1 MLSAV
6 CPLLQCSMLMRVSQ
20 GLKEKNH
27 YVCKMRTSILP
38 LLLLVLLA
46 GLTGCENDLEKVKL
60 YSKGKVIPQESA
72 KSIKIIYSD
81 SAHVKVE
88 MTAPVLN
95 RFQTENPYIEMPK
108 GLHTVFYNTKMEVNS
123 RLDAKYGIRYE
134 RDQRMEARKNVVVVN
149 EKGDTLETEHL
160 IWDERKEKLI
170 SDEFVKITTK
180 DEIIFG
186 NGFEANQD
194 FTKYKIFNI
203 KGTISLNNEHAK
215 DS

>member
-1 MLSAV
+1 MRSA
-6 CPLLQCSMLMRVSQ
+6 
-20 GLKEKNH
+20 
-27 YVCKMRTSILP
+27 IF
-38 LLLLVLLA
+38 LLLFAIVVM
-46 GLTGCENDLEKVKL
+46 TGCENDLEKVKL
-60 YSKGKVIPQESA
+60 YSKAELIPQESA

-81 SAHVKVE
+81 SARVKVE
-88 MTAPVLN
+88 ITAPVLN
-95 RFQTENPYIEMPK
+95 RFQNENPYIEMPK
-108 GLHTVFYNTKMEVNS
+108 GLRTIFYNERLEVNS

-134 RDQRMEARKNVVVVN
+134 RDQRMEARKNVVVIN
-149 EKGDTLETEHL
+149 ENGDRLETEHL

-170 SDEFVKITTK
+170 SNEFVKITTK

-194 FTKYKIFNI
+194 FSKYKIFNI